1 MLKTRLSFLR
11 LALAGVVLTLTC
23 LCAGS
28 VPAEERLPSYRVTS
42 LHQWIVDRMVAWS
55 PPGSSYVKEAKE
67 TEEDGRRRYES
78 IADTI
83 ISVVYDPAERPIFQ
97 GSNGRAM
104 TAALLTSIAFYES
117 AFRKD
122 VDTGVGPKARGDSG
136 RSWCMMQIKMGVP
149 EKDGRTKTRVVVGPN
164 GLRFVGPNEAGYSSS
179 WGGED
184 FVQDRSKCFR
194 VAIRLARMSFGAC
207 AKLDV
212 QDRLSMYA
220 SGRCEAGQE
229 ASRRRVSQAQRWLWR
244 SRPPLT
250 DARAVE
256 LLWSDVPSL
265 PDGEGAML
273 FQDRSEDIVLPQFS

>member
-1 MLKTRLSFLR
+1 MLKIRFFLLR
-11 LALAGVVLTLTC
+11 LALAGFILTLTC

-28 VPAEERLPSYRVTS
+28 PAEESLPSFRVTS

-55 PPGSSYVKEAKE
+55 PPGSSYVKEARE
-67 TEEDGRRRYES
+67 SEEDGRKRYES
-78 IADTI
+78 IADTV
-83 ISVVYDPAERPIFQ
+83 ISVAYDPAERPIFQ
-97 GSNGRAM
+97 GVNGRAM

-136 RSWCMMQIKMGVP
+136 RSWCMMQIKMGNP
-149 EKDGRTKTRVVVGPN
+149 EKDGRTKTRVIVGPD
-164 GLRFVGPNEAGYSSS
+164 GLRFVGPKESGYSSG

-194 VAIRLARMSFGAC
+194 VAIRLARLSFGAC
-207 AKLDV
+207 SKLNV

-220 SGRCEAGQE
+220 SGKCEAGQE
-229 ASRRRVSQAQRWLWR
+229 ASRRRVFQAQRWLWK

-250 DARAVE
+250 DEQALD
-256 LLWSDVPSL
+256 LLWSDPIRSPV
-265 PDGEGAML
+265 GEGAML
-273 FQDRSEDIVLPQFS
+273 FQDRSQSIVLPQFS